1 MIFFLLY
8 VYIFIVKCNYDFS
21 SIIVIVFIDRSKY
34 DNFVFVLI
42 GYEGMII
49 IVIIYYMV
57 WDCYFVEV
65 VFEKCLIYWFVLESV
80 VLVCVFL

>member
-1 MIFFLLY
+1 MIFFLMY

-42 GYEGMII
+42 GYEGMIV

-65 VFEKCLIYWFVLESV
+65 V
-80 VLVCVFL
+80 